1 MKRLNAYLFDGLRQ
15 TRAIGLMRKAL
26 YCFLLYKV
34 LIYILW
40 FPTWFGPDAAIY
52 IRGNGVHGI
61 KDLAFMLNLYDFV
74 WLRKVFIG
82 VMAALALTGLLGFQS
97 IVGNILL
104 SFCTYNIHNYL
115 YPTLTAGDFLLNQ
128 LLFFNIF
135 LVSRTSAKPVLR
147 DLQCAIHNTGLLALK
162 IQICLVY
169 ALASYYKLADP
180 DWMGGE
186 AVQHTLR
193 IDMYALPSLQHLP
206 HWLSV
211 FMNYSTL
218 LYQLLFPVLV
228 WIRPAKK
235 WLLALGVAQHLFIA
249 LGMGLFSFGM
259 VMIISYIVFLDL
271 GRANSEQAIANSL
284 LEKIPSSKKGL
295 DSGL

>member
-1 MKRLNAYLFDGLRQ
+1 MNFLGTYLFGELRQ
-15 TRAIGLMRKAL
+15 TRAISLMRKAL
-26 YCFLLYKV
+26 YCLLLYKV
-34 LIYILW
+34 LIYVLW

-52 IRGNGVHGI
+52 IRGNSIHGI
-61 KDLAFMLNLYDFV
+61 KDLAFILNLYDLV
-74 WLRKVFIG
+74 WLRKLFIG
-82 VMAALALTGLLGFQS
+82 LVGALALGGLLGFQS

-128 LLFFNIF
+128 ILFFNIF
-135 LVSRTSAKPVLR
+135 LISRTSAKPVLR

-169 ALASYYKLADP
+169 ALASYYKLSDP
-180 DWMGGE
+180 AWLGGE
-186 AVQHTLR
+186 AVGQTLR
-193 IDMYALPSLQHLP
+193 IDMYTLPSIQHLP
-206 HWLSV
+206 HWFSA
-211 FMNYSTL
+211 FMNYFTL
-218 LYQLLFPVLV
+218 AYQLLFPVLV
-228 WIRPAKK
+228 WIRRTKK

-271 GRANSEQAIANSL
+271 EERTGNSE
-284 LEKIPSSKKGL
+284 
-295 DSGL
+295 